1 MDKDMNRARSRPL
14 LQALAAGVAAGALS
28 GLPYASCLCCLWII
42 GGGILAGFLL
52 VRSSPQPPPPGE
64 AARMGAL
71 SGIAAAAVVSLLS
84 IPLAPMNMAFARRF
98 MERMAD
104 YVPEMPAGWDQWLA
118 QGGSSPFS
126 LPWFLAGFALN
137 AAVFAALAALGG
149 TIGVN
154 LFVRRP
160 GADPSSPPGPG
171 SPS

>member
-1 MDKDMNRARSRPL
+1 MSETRSRPL
-14 LQALAAGVAAGALS
+14 LPALAAGAAAGALS
-28 GLPYASCLCCLWII
+28 SLPYASCLCCLWII

-64 AARMGAL
+64 AARIGAL
-71 SGIAAAAVVSLLS
+71 AGVAAAVVASLLS
-84 IPLAPMNMAFARRF
+84 LPLAPLNKAFAHRF
-98 MERMAD
+98 LERMAD
-104 YVPEMPAGWDQWLA
+104 YVPEMPAGWEQWLT
-118 QGGSSPFS
+118 QGGNASFS
-126 LPWFLAGFALN
+126 LPWFVAGFVIN

-160 GADPSSPPGPG
+160 GADPTSPPGPG